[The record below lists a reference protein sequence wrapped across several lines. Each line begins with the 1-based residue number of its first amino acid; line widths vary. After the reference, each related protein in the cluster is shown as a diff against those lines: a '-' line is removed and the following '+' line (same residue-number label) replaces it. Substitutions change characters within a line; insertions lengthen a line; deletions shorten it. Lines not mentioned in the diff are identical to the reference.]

1 MSPLPAYFYVILWLE
16 VATEPETCWAI
27 WTQMTYS
34 THGCTDTQIYHPN
47 THEDRTRNT
56 CTDQHAYI
64 HCHTVTAVMDQS
76 ELKLS

>member
-16 VATEPETCWAI
+16 VATEPETCWGI

-56 CTDQHAYI
+56 HRPTRI
-64 HCHTVTAVMDQS
+64 HT
-76 ELKLS
+76 LSHSDCSDGSV